1 VTGDRLVLE
10 KTKGMRLPVGLLAGA
25 EVMVLE
31 KSKGVRLLEEEAG
44 PVTPL
49 LVPVAETETE
59 PLVVDEA
66 IATELELE
74 LEIVGGGGA
83 GAFLTFA

>member
-1 VTGDRLVLE
+1 
-10 KTKGMRLPVGLLAGA
+10 LPVGLLAGA

-59 PLVVDEA
+59 PLVDEA